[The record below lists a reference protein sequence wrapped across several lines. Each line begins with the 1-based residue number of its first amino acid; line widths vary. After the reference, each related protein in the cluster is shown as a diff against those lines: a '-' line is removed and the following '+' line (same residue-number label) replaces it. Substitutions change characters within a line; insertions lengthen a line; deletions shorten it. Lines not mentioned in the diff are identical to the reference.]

1 MTLVR
6 DVQPENALSLMV
18 VRLRGNV
25 MDDSEVQPLNIEL
38 ERVVRELGI
47 ETLVRAVQFSNK

>member
-6 DVQPENALSLMV
+6 DVQPENALSSMV